1 MSSLSVSLS
10 VFVISICHQY
20 RLLPICH
27 VSGLPGGTVV
37 ENLASNAGDAR
48 DAVLIPGLRRYPG
61 EGNGNILLYSG
72 LENSMD
78 QEAWEAIVHG
88 VAELDI
94 TEQLNT
100 HTHTHTHTHP
110 PPMCLSIRSN
120 HMKGPIFWPFFFYC
134 LHSFIWTSARKKDL
148 FFIF

>member
-10 VFVISICHQY
+10 VFVISIFHQY

-37 ENLASNAGDAR
+37 ENLSSNAGDAR

-78 QEAWEAIVHG
+78 KEAWEAVVHG
-88 VAELDI
+88 VAELDM

-100 HTHTHTHTHP
+100 HTHTHTHTP
-110 PPMCLSIRSN
+110 CVYPLGQI
-120 HMKGPIFWPFFFYC
+120 I
-134 LHSFIWTSARKKDL
+134 
-148 FFIF
+148 